1 MDLED
6 NQAVLVLLSHLFDL
20 CQGDIASR
28 GLPSGRSYVQF
39 TEKGWDDSRNE
50 EPRFDIVVDRVLF
63 NRQWEGHPSVLPAA
77 ETMVR
82 QGTTAGWN
90 VRVDPKEPI
99 EELAY
104 WAVIQLSGPLTEY
117 LAKKPDPPFDA
128 AIALEAYERHRV
140 HWTTNQLA
148 CRITV
153 PLWGIK
159 SDLAELVLDNS
170 VKICAFS
177 PDEKT
182 RLWQDF
188 LVDFGLANIFTYAS
202 ADYCLNIT
210 ESSARPVPSTLE
222 PLLHAARLAMSALRL
237 PHDGEVFAGPT
248 FAELLP
254 PKITKPTFSEVP
266 YELQLHRGPFAARYL
281 LKPDDSELVSDLFR
295 NLRACLPDN
304 TGPLSLAL
312 RRFNLSYAREAPD
325 DQIID
330 LAVAL
335 DASLLADAD
344 RDRAY
349 KLLVRGT
356 ALLAGTPEVDEHSAT
371 LAALYS
377 ARNKLVHGSK
387 NFLELNKK
395 ELKQIDP
402 TMLLTRTKA
411 VVRTVLANYFHR
423 IAAGSTLKSINNELD
438 ELVLKRVGA

>member
-1 MDLED
+1 MHVEED
-6 NQAVLVLLSHLFDL
+6 QSLLALLSHLFDL

-28 GLPSGRSYVQF
+28 GLPKGRSYVQF
-39 TEKGWDDSRNE
+39 TDKGRYERRIE
-50 EPRFDIVVDRVLF
+50 EPRFDIVVDRVLLD
-63 NRQWEGHPSVLPAA
+63 RQWEGHPSVLPAV

-104 WAVIQLSGPLTEY
+104 WAVMQLSEPLTEH
-117 LAKKPDPPFDA
+117 LTNNPAPPFNA
-128 AIALEAYERHRV
+128 AIALESYERYRV
-140 HWTTNQLA
+140 HWTTNQQA

-153 PLWGIK
+153 PLWGLK

-177 PDEKT
+177 PEEKT
-182 RLWQDF
+182 RLWQGF
-188 LVDFGLANIFTYAS
+188 LADFGLANIFTYES
-202 ADYCLNIT
+202 TDYCLSIT
-210 ESSARPVPSTLE
+210 ESPRPRPSTPE
-222 PLLHAARLAMSALRL
+222 PLLHSARLAISAIRL
-237 PHDGEVFAGPT
+237 AHDGEVFAGPT

-254 PKITKPTFSEVP
+254 PKIFKPTFQDVP

-281 LKPDDSELVSDLFR
+281 LKSDDSDVVSDIFR
-295 NLRACLPDN
+295 SLRACLPDN
-304 TGPLSLAL
+304 NAGSLSLAL

-335 DASLLADAD
+335 DASVLADAD
-344 RDRAY
+344 RDLAY

-356 ALLAGTPEVDEHSAT
+356 ALLAGTPEVNEQSAT

-387 NFLELNKK
+387 SFRDLKKQELR
-395 ELKQIDP
+395 QIDP
-402 TMLLTRTKA
+402 AMLLTHSRA
-411 VVRTVLANYFHR
+411 VVRAVLAKYLHR